1 MSYVFPWLW
10 KVESRRLLWL
20 LGLTFALIVT
30 FQYVELPYSISSLFS
45 STKMPVSRNST
56 SLIGDRKHHNYH
68 NLPPPMVPS
77 FSQNNATLVDDSDK
91 EVEVDKI
98 FDKEAAFQPSLPT
111 SNWSPVKENAT
122 APAASVEAPA
132 ALPGLRP
139 SPVKDNATV
148 HLPSAKAP
156 AALPGLNHSPLKQNA
171 TLPTTS
177 KVHDKNSTKEDVGD
191 ASPVVRFV
199 PDIKEN
205 AKTTDSGV
213 MSIYEMSKQ
222 LRRNRISNNR
232 LAKKPKWVTKPD
244 LELLQAKHEIENAPI
259 DDKDPILYAPLY
271 HNVSIFKR
279 SYEMM
284 EKMLKVY
291 VYKEGD
297 KPIMHTPRLGGIYS
311 SEGWFMKLI
320 ESNNKYVTKDA
331 TKAHLFYLPFSS
343 QMLEETLYVKNSHS
357 HRNLIKY
364 LKGYIDFI
372 SIKYPFWNR
381 TSGADHFLAAC
392 HDWAPS
398 ETRKHFSN
406 SIRALCNSDVK
417 EGFVFGKDTS
427 LPETYVRDPKK
438 PLSNIGGKSA
448 SKRPT
453 LAFFAGQPDHGYV
466 RPILLSYWANNK
478 DPDLK
483 IFGKL
488 PRSKGNKNYRQFM
501 KTSKYCI
508 CAKGYEVNSP
518 RVVEAIFYDCVPVI
532 ISDNFVPPFFE
543 VLKWESF
550 AVFVLEKDIPNL
562 KKILMSISER
572 RYKQLQ
578 MRVKRVQKHFLWHVK
593 PEKYDMFHM
602 ILHSIWFNRVFQ
614 ISV

>member
-1 MSYVFPWLW
+1 MANQDSYTDTAMKMSYVFPWLW

-56 SLIGDRKHHNYH
+56 SLIGDRKHHND
-68 NLPPPMVPS
+68 NLTPAMVPS

-91 EVEVDKI
+91 E
-98 FDKEAAFQPSLPT
+98 AAFQPSLPT
-111 SNWSPVKENAT
+111 SNSSPVKENAT
-122 APAASVEAPA
+122 ATAPVASVEAPA
-132 ALPGLRP
+132 ALPGLKP

-148 HLPSAKAP
+148 NVASAKVP
-156 AALPGLNHSPLKQNA
+156 AALPGLNQSPLKQNA

-222 LRRNRISNNR
+222 LRRNRISHNR
-232 LAKKPKWVTKPD
+232 LA
-244 LELLQAKHEIENAPI
+244 
-259 DDKDPILYAPLY
+259 
-271 HNVSIFKR
+271 
-279 SYEMM
+279 
-284 EKMLKVY
+284 KVY

-364 LKGYIDFI
+364 LKDYIDFI

-398 ETRKHFSN
+398 ETRKHFSKT
-406 SIRALCNSDVK
+406 IRALCNSDVK

-466 RPILLSYWANNK
+466 RPILLSYWGNNK

-488 PRSKGNKNYRQFM
+488 PRSKGNKNYLQFM
-501 KTSKYCI
+501 KRSKYCI

-543 VLKWESF
+543 ALNWESF

-602 ILHSIWFNRVFQ
+602 ILHSVWFNRVFQ

>member
-1 MSYVFPWLW
+1 MKLLSVTGKQGLRMSYVFPWLW

-232 LAKKPKWVTKPD
+232 LAKVHHDLVMILSYLRCSISIITCFFYLQKPKWVTKPD

-259 DDKDPILYAPLY
+259 DDKDPLLYAPLY

-279 SYEMM
+279 
-284 EKMLKVY
+284 
-291 VYKEGD
+291 
-297 KPIMHTPRLGGIYS
+297 
-311 SEGWFMKLI
+311 
-320 ESNNKYVTKDA
+320 
-331 TKAHLFYLPFSS
+331 
-343 QMLEETLYVKNSHS
+343 
-357 HRNLIKY
+357 
-364 LKGYIDFI
+364 
-372 SIKYPFWNR
+372 
-381 TSGADHFLAAC
+381 
-392 HDWAPS
+392 
-398 ETRKHFSN
+398 
-406 SIRALCNSDVK
+406 
-417 EGFVFGKDTS
+417 
-427 LPETYVRDPKK
+427 
-438 PLSNIGGKSA
+438 
-448 SKRPT
+448 
-453 LAFFAGQPDHGYV
+453 
-466 RPILLSYWANNK
+466 
-478 DPDLK
+478 
-483 IFGKL
+483 
-488 PRSKGNKNYRQFM
+488 
-501 KTSKYCI
+501 
-508 CAKGYEVNSP
+508 
-518 RVVEAIFYDCVPVI
+518 
-532 ISDNFVPPFFE
+532 
-543 VLKWESF
+543 
-550 AVFVLEKDIPNL
+550 
-562 KKILMSISER
+562 
-572 RYKQLQ
+572 
-578 MRVKRVQKHFLWHVK
+578 
-593 PEKYDMFHM
+593 
-602 ILHSIWFNRVFQ
+602 
-614 ISV
+614 

>member
-1 MSYVFPWLW
+1 MKMSYVFPWLW

-56 SLIGDRKHHNYH
+56 SLIGDRQHHND
-68 NLPPPMVPS
+68 NFTPAMVPS

-91 EVEVDKI
+91 EAV
-98 FDKEAAFQPSLPT
+98 FQPSLPT
-111 SNWSPVKENAT
+111 SNSSPVKENAT
-122 APAASVEAPA
+122 ATAPVASVEAPA
-132 ALPGLRP
+132 ALPGLKP

-148 HLPSAKAP
+148 NVASAKVA
-156 AALPGLNHSPLKQNA
+156 AALPGLNQSPLKQNA
-171 TLPTTS
+171 TLPRTS

-222 LRRNRISNNR
+222 LRRNRISHNR

-259 DDKDPILYAPLY
+259 DDKDPLLYAPLY

-284 EKMLKVY
+284 EEMLKVY

-357 HRNLIKY
+357 HCNLIKY
-364 LKGYIDFI
+364 LKDYIDFI

-398 ETRKHFSN
+398 ETRKHFSKT
-406 SIRALCNSDVK
+406 IRALCNSDVK

-466 RPILLSYWANNK
+466 RPILLSYWGNNK

-488 PRSKGNKNYRQFM
+488 PRSKGNKNYLQFM
-501 KTSKYCI
+501 KRSKYCI

-543 VLKWESF
+543 ALNWESF

-602 ILHSIWFNRVFQ
+602 ILHSVWFNRIFQ